1 MLTLALMLSAAAA
14 APPSSPPMCVVP
26 DGTRVHLE
34 LALSDAEK
42 ANGLMFRDSL
52 APDRGMLFLFAVDGT
67 YPFWMKNTF
76 IPLDMVWLTATGQ
89 VVTVRTVQ
97 PCRADPCPSYEADGP
112 GRAVLEVNAG
122 FAAAHG
128 VKPGAVLQFLDV
140 PGFPV
145 PGGKR

>member
-1 MLTLALMLSAAAA
+1 MLTIALVLAAAAA
-14 APPSSPPMCVVP
+14 APSSSLPTCALP
-26 DGTRVHLE
+26 DGTRVRLE

-52 APDRGMLFLFAVDGT
+52 PADHGMLFIFVVDGK

-89 VVTVRTVQ
+89 VVSVRTVQ
-97 PCRADPCPSYEADGP
+97 PCRADPCPSYEPAGP
-112 GRAVLEVNAG
+112 VRAVLELNAG
-122 FAAAHG
+122 AAGAHG
-128 VKPGAVLQFLDV
+128 VKPGAVLRFADV
-140 PGFPV
+140 PGFPP